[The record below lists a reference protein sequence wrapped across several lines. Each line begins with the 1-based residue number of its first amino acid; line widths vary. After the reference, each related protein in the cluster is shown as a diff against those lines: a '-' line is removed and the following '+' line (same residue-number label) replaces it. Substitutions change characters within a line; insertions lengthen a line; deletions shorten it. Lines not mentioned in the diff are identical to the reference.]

1 MMKRRIM
8 LLVILI
14 CAAFLITLAVQYS
27 TQAQDTGESQEG
39 DRAGRRGEDRG
50 GRGAR
55 NMGQS
60 VPRMLPLEAWWAH
73 MSFQMKI
80 SDEALVKSR
89 QIFQKSWSK
98 RTALVKKMGESEA
111 SDREA
116 MRELTQGARADIKAI
131 KSKMDEKLKDVLT
144 PEQLKKFSTYQ
155 KAYAERAQGSR
166 RSRGEGGGRSR
177 GEEGSGRSR
186 SEEGGGR
193 SRGGDE
199 EQ

>member
-8 LLVILI
+8 LLVIFI

-27 TQAQDTGESQEG
+27 TQAQDTGDSQEG
-39 DRAGRRGEDRG
+39 DRAGRRGGDRG
-50 GRGAR
+50 GRPR
-55 NMGQS
+55 MMGQS

-73 MSFQMKI
+73 ISFQMKI

-89 QIFQKSWSK
+89 GIFQKSWSE
-98 RTALVKKMGESEA
+98 RTALVKKMGESDT

-116 MRELTQGARADIKAI
+116 MREAMQGTRSEIEGI
-131 KSKMDEKLKDVLT
+131 RNKMDEKLKDVLT
-144 PEQLKKFSTYQ
+144 PEQLKKFSKYQ
-155 KAYAERAQGSR
+155 KAYQERAESSR
-166 RSRGEGGGRSR
+166 RSTGGGRRPQGEGGGGRSR
-177 GEEGSGRSR
+177 GEG
-186 SEEGGGR
+186 GGGR